1 MGGGIATEAWASRPW
16 HSAAAAALALPAT
29 YSAQSFPYP
38 SMTTLKPPP
47 NLPNPLAGAAPALAC
62 GLFLS
67 WRGAVQPVQ
76 AFPPPRSRRP
86 SCRHRLGFKM
96 STQKNQSCAT
106 GGNTYTGSYITAIA
120 ANHFILNEPNPIP
133 ADFVCL
139 GVFICAF
146 CKCICGIWQDWARG
160 CRCRSSHINPHYCHR
175 YFSSIAHFSNWQ
187 IKQSFCVVPAN
198 LDIYCRFW
206 PG

>member
-1 MGGGIATEAWASRPW
+1 MHGPAGLGIRP
-16 HSAAAAALALPAT
+16 LP
-29 YSAQSFPYP
+29 QRWRC
-38 SMTTLKPPP
+38 PPP
-47 NLPNPLAGAAPALAC
+47 IRPTLSPTPPRPPSNRHLTCQTLWRALRQHLLVVSSC
-62 GLFLS
+62 S

-86 SCRHRLGFKM
+86 SRCHRLGFKM

-106 GGNTYTGSYITAIA
+106 GGNTYTGSYITAFA

-133 ADFVCL
+133 ADLVYL

-160 CRCRSSHINPHYCHR
+160 CRCGSSHVNPHYCHR

-187 IKQSFCVVPAN
+187 IKQSFCIVPAN